1 MFSYLKRR
9 KELSRYER
17 AMRLIRN
24 NKAEQMELIHEYAE
38 QERIRILRRLRR
50 PPSGPN
56 FSDKFV
62 SDLEAN
68 YSRIL
73 DVYDLGRLMDCI

>member
-1 MFSYLKRR
+1 MFSCLKRR

-17 AMRLIRN
+17 ALRLIRN

-50 PPSGPN
+50 PPSRPN

-62 SDLEAN
+62 SDLAAN

-73 DVYDLGRLMDCI
+73 NVYDLGRLMDCI